1 MSMAGLAE
9 FMDRHASRAD
19 VLETVRSI
27 GQPGGRP
34 PAECGPSSARIA
46 GAARTRQFGEQM
58 LAVLFW
64 WCFVRCDDF
73 RANRVVRRYAQWLD
87 DQRQILVSHDD
98 GARWDL
104 LILAPGVPAP
114 AGARVTPVPSAVRPG
129 LAYSQSAEPNTIA
142 AVALDEG
149 ERMRAMLARA
159 GIDVDARAAVLAVT
173 ELARE
178 GDFQLVIAPP
188 PAEAP
193 TGAAG
198 PGGGAAAS
206 FFAPSPALAV
216 TIDDEPRPVATAG
229 VIGTDAAGRLLVTT
243 ARHVV
248 DAAVAASAKIM
259 VGGASA
265 TVVGSSH
272 ELTDSCV
279 LAVACRGVPGAG
291 TGGPLRRPPVLYMPA
306 TFAGAASGV
315 KQTKIIS
322 FDMSV
327 VSPTP
332 YSGGRVYTDPD
343 TIPGDSGAALVD
355 SDDHIVGFAVGR
367 TAFGAPLEFST
378 WSWAEQVLAAHGL
391 G

>member
-1 MSMAGLAE
+1 MAGLAE
-9 FMDRHASRAD
+9 FMDRHASRAGD
-19 VLETVRSI
+19 FETEPVRSFAR
-27 GQPGGRP
+27 PGGRP

-46 GAARTRQFGEQM
+46 RAARTRRFGEQM
-58 LAVLFW
+58 LAALFW
-64 WCFVRCDDF
+64 WCYVRSDDF
-73 RANRVVRRYAQWLD
+73 PASRVVPRYAESLA

-129 LAYSQSAEPNTIA
+129 LAYSQSAEPDTIA
-142 AVALDEG
+142 AVALDEAD
-149 ERMRAMLARA
+149 RMGAMLARA

-178 GDFQLVIAPP
+178 GDFHLVIAPP

-193 TGAAG
+193 TGG
-198 PGGGAAAS
+198 PGAAP
-206 FFAPSPALAV
+206 FCAPSPALAV
-216 TIDDEPRPVATAG
+216 TIDGEPRPVATAG
-229 VIGTDAAGRLLVTT
+229 VIGTDDAGRLLVTT

-259 VGGASA
+259 VGGAPA
-265 TVVGSSH
+265 TIVGPSH

-279 LAVACRGVPGAG
+279 LAVACQGVPGAG
-291 TGGPLRRPPVLYMPA
+291 TAGPLHRPPVLYMPA
-306 TFAGAASGV
+306 TFAGAASGA
-315 KQTKIIS
+315 KQTRIIS
-322 FDMSV
+322 FDISV

-332 YSGGRVYTDPD
+332 FSGGRVYTDPD